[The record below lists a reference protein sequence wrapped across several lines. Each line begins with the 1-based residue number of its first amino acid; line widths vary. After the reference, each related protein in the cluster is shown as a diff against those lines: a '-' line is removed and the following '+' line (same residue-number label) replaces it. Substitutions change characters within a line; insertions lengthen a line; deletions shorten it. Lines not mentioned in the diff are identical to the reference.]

1 MRSNFTITAAAE
13 FEAAKPEGDGH
24 RRFSMNAY
32 TGGAMELGGWMNP
45 TVIDFNGMSFS
56 RKPRP
61 IFKDHDPAQIVGH
74 SEKFEVVDGVLK
86 VTGVISGVGAAAQE
100 VTGSADNG
108 FPWQASIGAMAKRTV
123 PVPEGKSVIVNGKQF
138 DGPIN
143 VVRASSIYEVSF
155 VPLGADDNTSAVVA
169 SREDAPEMEVLT
181 MDFEAWAKAKEM
193 DIATMSDGDLK
204 AAKEL
209 HAEEMAKIE
218 AEKKATEN
226 QPAPE
231 QKATVQLVADEAA
244 IQAAMESERKRVMEI
259 KAVCKG
265 EYPDIEAKA
274 IETGATVDSVKTQVL
289 EQMRAGRPAST
300 PAVHVK
306 EDKGMEHKV
315 MEAAVCMTAK
325 LRDVEKAYDEQTLE
339 AAHKAGPLGIQ
350 EIILCAAEKSGLSG
364 VHRITK
370 ANIGRV
376 MQAAFSTKDWTGILS
391 NIANKFLLA
400 GYGYGDESW
409 RQVAAIRSVRDFKT
423 VASYRMT
430 GDMEFEQVGPG
441 GELKHG
447 TAGELSFTN
456 KADTYGKMFAVTRT
470 DIINDDLG
478 AMSQVP
484 TEIGRGAKLKF
495 NKVFWTEF
503 MDNAAFFVA
512 GNNNFD
518 EGTDT
523 VLSLAGLELANQL
536 FLNQTDPN
544 GNPLGVSPRILL
556 VSNALENTAKTL
568 MASAEIRDTTAST
581 KYPIANP
588 FAGAFTVVRSTYL
601 GNSGISGY
609 SSKAW
614 YLLADPMDVPTIEA
628 CFLDGVETPTVEQ
641 ADADFN
647 TLGIQMRGYFDF
659 GINKQDFRGGV
670 KMLGEAAG
678 S

>member
-1 MRSNFTITAAAE
+1 MKNKFNITASAD
-13 FEAAKPEGDGH
+13 FEAAKTDGDGR

-32 TGGAMELGGWMNP
+32 TGGAIELGGWQNP
-45 TVIDFNGMSFS
+45 VVIDLNGMSFS

-61 IFKDHDPAQIVGH
+61 ILKDHDVHQIVGH
-74 SEKFEVVDGVLK
+74 SEKFEVVEGVLK
-86 VTGVISGVGAAAQE
+86 VTGIISGVGAAAQE

-108 FPWQASIGAMAKRTV
+108 FPWQASIGAVAKRTV

-138 DGPIN
+138 DGPMY
-143 VVRASSIYEVSF
+143 VVRASNIYEVSF
-155 VPLGADDNTSAVVA
+155 VPLGADDNTSALVA
-169 SREDAPEMEVLT
+169 SREGAEEMEVLT
-181 MDFEAWAKAKEM
+181 MEFEAWAKSKDM
-193 DIATMSDGDLK
+193 DITKMSDGDLK

-209 HAEEMAKIE
+209 HAEELAKIE
-218 AEKKATEN
+218 AEKKPVEVVAEK
-226 QPAPE
+226 PVEIVPDV
-231 QKATVQLVADEAA
+231 KAIEAA
-244 IQAAMESERKRVMEI
+244 TESERKRVMEI
-259 KAVCKG
+259 KGVCKG
-265 EYPDIEAKA
+265 EYPEIEAAA
-274 IETGATVDSVKTQVL
+274 IESGEAIESVKTKVL

-300 PAVHVK
+300 PAVHIK

-325 LRDVEKAYDEQTLE
+325 LPNVEKVYDEKTLQ
-339 AAHKAGPLGIQ
+339 AAHEAGPIGVQ
-350 EIILCAAEKSGLSG
+350 EILLNAAEKNGLTGIRS
-364 VHRITK
+364 VNK
-370 ANIGRV
+370 ANIERI
-376 MQAAFSTKDWTGILS
+376 MKAAFGTKDWTGILS
-391 NIANKFLLA
+391 NVANKFLLA
-400 GYGYGDESW
+400 GYTYGDESW
-409 RQVAAIRSVRDFKT
+409 RRIASIRAVRDFKT
-423 VASYRMT
+423 VTSYRMNAN
-430 GDMEFEQVGPG
+430 MVFEEVGAG

-447 TAGELSFTN
+447 TSGEVSYTN

-484 TEIGRGAKLKF
+484 TEIGRGAKLAF

-503 MDNAAFFVA
+503 MDNATFFVA

-523 VLSLAGLELANQL
+523 PLSLAALELANQL
-536 FLNQTDPN
+536 FLNQTDPQ
-544 GNPLGVSPRILL
+544 GNPLGVAPRILL
-556 VSNALENTAKTL
+556 VPNALENTAKTL
-568 MASAEIRDTTAST
+568 MASAEIRDTTASA
-581 KYPIANP
+581 KYPVANP
-588 FAGAFTVVRSTYL
+588 FAGAFDVVRSSYL
-601 GNSGISGY
+601 SSAAISGY

-628 CFLDGVETPTVEQ
+628 CFLDGVETPTIDQ

-659 GINKQDFRGGV
+659 GVNKQDFRGGV